1 MFDTGKFSRMARVS
15 KRTLRYYDSIDL
27 FKQLKVDPD
36 TAIRYYS
43 AEQFAD
49 LNRIVSLKELGLTL
63 EQIHKMLADDISTEE
78 IHGMLLIKK
87 AETEQRLL
95 GDIQR
100 LRIIESRLKNPE
112 HFLTQGVVLKPI
124 PQQTI
129 LSYRNTFH
137 NEDLIPLYRN
147 VMSQVPKRVGAN
159 DVSFFVALMHSEEFD
174 NENIDAEVGYLM
186 PKSLDLEVP
195 LFEEL
200 ILRERILPGVDE
212 MASVILVGGPDR
224 YPAGFEA
231 VTRWCEANG
240 YDIHTPERHICL
252 EMPANENPEE
262 MVVELQFPVERVL
275 TDPKSL
281 LTNRELL

>member
-27 FKQLKVDPD
+27 FKPLKVDPD
-36 TAIRYYS
+36 TSIRYYS

-63 EQIHKMLADDISTEE
+63 EQIRKMLVDDISTEE

-95 GDIQR
+95 NDIQR
-100 LRIIESRLKNPE
+100 LRTIEARLKNPE
-112 HFLTQGVVLKPI
+112 HFLTQGVVLKSV

-137 NEDLIPLYRN
+137 NNDLIPLYQN
-147 VMSQVPKRVGAN
+147 VLSRVPRLTGSNA
-159 DVSFFVALMHSEEFD
+159 VSFFMTLMHCEEFD
-174 NENIDAEVGYLM
+174 IENMDAEVGYLM
-186 PKSLDLEVP
+186 PKPLNLKISLS
-195 LFEEL
+195 EEL
-200 ILRERILPGVDE
+200 TLKERILPEVDE
-212 MASVILVGGPDR
+212 MASVILFGGPDR

-231 VTRWCEANG
+231 VTRWCETNG

-252 EMPANENPEE
+252 EMPVNGNPEE
-262 MVVELQFPVERVL
+262 MVVELQFPVERAH
-275 TDPKSL
+275 TDPKTL
-281 LTNRELL
+281 IANRN